1 MIFLIIL
8 FSVKSDSVT
17 FYPLMRLHCY
27 LSAVCMVFLNY
38 SFLWISNKELIESWD
53 KNNAVVLQ
61 TFSRTQSNPT
71 DSLGSH
77 KISSHLW
84 RIGPSF
90 NNG

>member
-38 SFLWISNKELIESWD
+38 SFLWIKQGVDWELRQ
-53 KNNAVVLQ
+53 K
-61 TFSRTQSNPT
+61 
-71 DSLGSH
+71 
-77 KISSHLW
+77 
-84 RIGPSF
+84 
-90 NNG
+90 